1 MCYNVDTKERKRVVQ
16 IMNEGLFVL
25 IFFMG
30 FIVLGFIA
38 YGISE
43 AILLIDKLKKKKLRK
58 KYPELFALIDD
69 VYDFG
74 HESCSRHNA
83 TVPKLI
89 KEIDKIEAE
98 LKYLPREQVEI
109 KNKKLEELR
118 QEFYEANLITQ
129 ADDEEFKRKKKL
141 VREYIEKNNLEF
153 AKKWGW

>member
-1 MCYNVDTKERKRVVQ
+1 
-16 IMNEGLFVL
+16 MNEGLFVL

-30 FIVLGFIA
+30 FVVLGFVA

-89 KEIDKIEAE
+89 KEIDRIEAE
-98 LKYLPREQVEI
+98 LKYLPQWQVEI

-118 QEFYEANLITQ
+118 QSLYEAKLTSK
-129 ADDEEFKRKKKL
+129 ADSEELNKKRKL
-141 VREYIEKNNLEF
+141 VSEYVEKNNLKF

>member
-1 MCYNVDTKERKRVVQ
+1 
-16 IMNEGLFVL
+16 MNEGLFVL

-38 YGISE
+38 YGIGE
-43 AILLIDKLKKKKLRK
+43 AIVLIDKLKKKKLRK

-69 VYDFG
+69 VCDFG

-89 KEIDKIEAE
+89 KEIDRIEAE
-98 LKYLPREQVEI
+98 LKYLPQWQVEI

-118 QEFYEANLITQ
+118 QDLYEAKLASK
-129 ADDEEFKRKKKL
+129 ADSEELNKKRKL
-141 VREYIEKNNLEF
+141 VSEYVEKNNLKF

>member
-1 MCYNVDTKERKRVVQ
+1 
-16 IMNEGLFVL
+16 MNEGLFIV

-38 YGISE
+38 YGIGE
-43 AILLIDKLKKKKLRK
+43 AIVLIDKLKKKKLRK
-58 KYPELFALIDD
+58 KYPELFILIDD
-69 VYDFG
+69 VCDFG

-89 KEIDKIEAE
+89 KEIDRIQEE
-98 LKYLPREQVEI
+98 LKYLPQWQVEI

-118 QEFYEANLITQ
+118 QELYEAKLASK
-129 ADDEEFKRKKKL
+129 ADSEELNKKRKI
-141 VREYIEKNNLEF
+141 VSEYVEKNNLKF